1 MSDTVLNRSSQSYSH
16 QFRVDWP
23 STRRCPRST
32 LTCDARQA
40 QEQTPCAFVGT
51 ESHRKTS
58 RMRCTPC
65 SCHKAGQHV
74 ISGLSRE
81 VWGSSGSHHH
91 SKSTCLDYQEISRIE
106 IRPFGS
112 SWESAMTVTESS
124 FCRSSCEVLLS
135 HQVSEGCSTM
145 LIQMQT
151 EWRGS
156 KQLGST
162 RKLSST

>member
-1 MSDTVLNRSSQSYSH
+1 MRSEAAHPMLKLEKLSREPSGNQSGSHLACQRSTCLPPDVHLEKCVPLPDVGYSTELVLNRSSQSYSH

-91 SKSTCLDYQEISRIE
+91 SK
-106 IRPFGS
+106 
-112 SWESAMTVTESS
+112 
-124 FCRSSCEVLLS
+124 
-135 HQVSEGCSTM
+135 
-145 LIQMQT
+145 
-151 EWRGS
+151 
-156 KQLGST
+156 
-162 RKLSST
+162 